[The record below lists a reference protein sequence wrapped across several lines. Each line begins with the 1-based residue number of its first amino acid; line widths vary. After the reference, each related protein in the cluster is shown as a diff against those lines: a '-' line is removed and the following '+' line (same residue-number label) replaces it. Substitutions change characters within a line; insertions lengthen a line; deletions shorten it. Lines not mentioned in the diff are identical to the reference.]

1 MNLKSVKPNKV
12 IDNLQYSDQD
22 IKYLKTVK
30 KAFVYGKKELPVID
44 PLLYCTEEG
53 FQKQIDRSKDEFA
66 IVYYFVTR
74 KDVKNKFV
82 LCLEQEIIY
91 KEKEENVI

>member
-30 KAFVYGKKELPVID
+30 KAFVYGKKELPVITD
-44 PLLYCTEEG
+44 DLGLYHLLINSS
-53 FQKQIDRSKDEFA
+53 ID
-66 IVYYFVTR
+66 
-74 KDVKNKFV
+74 
-82 LCLEQEIIY
+82 CLNMNTIRMYSI
-91 KEKEENVI
+91 